1 MESADKLSFPKR
13 QGPGDLLVVLG
24 DEDPERAGI
33 ALVHGDSFL
42 KSMEF
47 LQKAVR
53 PAEADKE
60 DNNL

>member
-1 MESADKLSFPKR
+1 MMLKVILYAYMNNIYSCRKIEKL
-13 QGPGDLLVVLG
+13 L
-24 DEDPERAGI
+24 RAGI